1 LKGFEKE
8 SILSTIR
15 LASDEVREKA
25 DDSLLLESNEE
36 DKEQD
41 YGLAVVY

>member
-15 LASDEVREKA
+15 PAFNEVREKA
-25 DDSLLLESNEE
+25 DDSALLESDEE
-36 DKEQD
+36 DEERDQ
-41 YGLAVVY
+41 GLAVAY